1 MNGEGKS
8 MDTLHGGSNS
18 DASRGSG
25 LLEQKPT
32 AKLQLSVI
40 RQSTNSDSP
49 EGAGGCR
56 WCKGAGY
63 TRRDVPYG
71 HPDFGRIDKC
81 ACRLAADREKRKQ
94 DLRRFSQLASLEEKT
109 FASFN
114 VLIPGVQEAY
124 ARTWEY
130 AHDPDGWLLLIGTN
144 GCGKTHL
151 AAASANT
158 LVEQDRAV
166 LFTTVPDLLDHLRL
180 AYAPTSEVTY
190 DSLYTLMREV
200 DVLVLD
206 DLGAQHATPWA
217 EEKLSQLMNHRYVCD
232 ALTIITT
239 NHIRLSGINE
249 NIRSRLSDTALVRS
263 VTFDEGGSDYRPLH
277 ARKP

>member
-1 MNGEGKS
+1 
-8 MDTLHGGSNS
+8 MDTLHSGPNS
-18 DASRGSG
+18 GASRGGS
-25 LLEQKPT
+25 LQEYDPT
-32 AKLQLSVI
+32 TKLPLSVI
-40 RQSTNSDSP
+40 RQSTNSDSL
-49 EGAGGCR
+49 GDTGVCR

-71 HPDFGRIDKC
+71 HPDFGTIHKC
-81 ACRLAADREKRKQ
+81 VCKLAADRVKRKQ

-114 VLIPGVQEAY
+114 GLIPGVQEAY
-124 ARTWEY
+124 TRAWEY
-130 AHDPDGWLLLIGTN
+130 AHEPEGWLLLIGTN

-151 AAASANT
+151 AAAAANV
-158 LVEQDRAV
+158 LLEQDRAV
-166 LFTTVPDLLDHLRL
+166 FFTSVPDLLDHLRA
-180 AYAPTSEVTY
+180 AYAPASEVTY

-206 DLGAQHATPWA
+206 DLGVQHTTPWA
-217 EEKLSQLMNHRYVCD
+217 EAKLFQLMNHRYVCR

-249 NIRSRLSDTALVRS
+249 HIRSRLSDAGLVRS
-263 VTFDEGGSDYRPLH
+263 VTFDEGVSDYRTMNVQ
-277 ARKP
+277 KT

>member
-1 MNGEGKS
+1 
-8 MDTLHGGSNS
+8 MDTLHSGSNS
-18 DASRGSG
+18 EAGRGGS
-25 LLEQKPT
+25 LEEHDPATKR
-32 AKLQLSVI
+32 QLSVI
-40 RQSTNSDSP
+40 RQSTKGDSP
-49 EGAGGCR
+49 GSTEVCR

-71 HPDFGRIDKC
+71 YPEFGKIYKC
-81 ACRLAADREKRKQ
+81 VCRLAADREKRKQ

-124 ARTWEY
+124 SRTWEY

-151 AAASANT
+151 AAAAANT
-158 LVEQDRAV
+158 LLEQDREV
-166 LFTTVPDLLDHLRL
+166 LFTTVPDLLDHLRR
-180 AYAPTSEVTY
+180 AYVPSSEVTY

-206 DLGAQHATPWA
+206 DLGTQHATPWA
-217 EEKLSQLMNHRYVCD
+217 EEKLSQLMNHRYVCR

-249 NIRSRLSDTALVRS
+249 HIRSRLSDAALVRS
-263 VTFDEGGSDYRPLH
+263 VTFDEEVSDYRPLQ
-277 ARKP
+277 ACKT

>member
-1 MNGEGKS
+1 
-8 MDTLHGGSNS
+8 MDTLHDRSNS
-18 DASRGSG
+18 DAGRGGS
-25 LLEQKPT
+25 LHEHDST
-32 AKLQLSVI
+32 IKLQLSVI

-49 EGAGGCR
+49 GGTEVCR
-56 WCKGAGY
+56 WCRGAGY

-71 HPDFGRIDKC
+71 HPDFGKIYKC
-81 ACRLAADREKRKQ
+81 VCKLAADRGKRKQ

-114 VLIPGVQEAY
+114 VLVPGVQEAY
-124 ARTWEY
+124 TMAWEY

-151 AAASANT
+151 AAAVANM
-158 LVEQDRAV
+158 LLEQGRAV
-166 LFTTVPDLLDHLRL
+166 LFTTVPDLLDHLRA

-206 DLGAQHATPWA
+206 DFGAQHATRWA
-217 EEKLSQLMNHRYVCD
+217 KEKLFQLMNHRYVCR
-232 ALTIITT
+232 APTIITT
-239 NHIRLSGINE
+239 DHIRLSGIDE
-249 NIRSRLSDTALVRS
+249 YIRSRLSDAGLVRS
-263 VTFDEGGSDYRPLH
+263 VTFDEGVSDYRPLH
-277 ARKP
+277 ARKT

>member
-1 MNGEGKS
+1 